1 MKKLNIPE
9 SSWLLYLYLPILIV
23 QMLLM
28 AMVEPTIP
36 ENGKAK

>member
-9 SSWLLYLYLPILIV
+9 SSWLLYLYLLILIV

>member
-1 MKKLNIPE
+1 MKKLKIPE

-28 AMVEPTIP
+28 AMVEPTIR

>member
-1 MKKLNIPE
+1 MKKLKIPK
-9 SSWLLYLYLPILIV
+9 SSWLLHLYLPILIV

-28 AMVEPTIP
+28 AMIEPTIP

>member
-1 MKKLNIPE
+1 MKKLKIPE
-9 SSWLLYLYLPILIV
+9 SSRLLYLYLPILIV

>member
-1 MKKLNIPE
+1 MKKFKILQ

-23 QMLLM
+23 QM

>member
-1 MKKLNIPE
+1 MKKFNIPE

>member
-1 MKKLNIPE
+1 MKKFKIPE
-9 SSWLLYLYLPILIV
+9 SSWLLCLYLPILIV

>member
-1 MKKLNIPE
+1 MKKLKIPE
-9 SSWLLYLYLPILIV
+9 SSGLLYLYLPILIV
-23 QMLLM
+23 SMLLM

>member
-1 MKKLNIPE
+1 MKKFKIPE

-28 AMVEPTIP
+28 AMVEPTIS
-36 ENGKAK
+36 EHGK

>member
-1 MKKLNIPE
+1 MKKFKIQE

>member
-1 MKKLNIPE
+1 MKKFKIPE
-9 SSWLLYLYLPILIV
+9 SSWLLYLHLPILIV

>member
-1 MKKLNIPE
+1 MKKFKISE

-28 AMVEPTIP
+28 AMVEQTIP

>member
-1 MKKLNIPE
+1 MKKLKIPE
-9 SSWLLYLYLPILIV
+9 NSWLLYLYLPILIV